1 MKVLVLTPFYY
12 IKDREELFHDTSCVH
27 YLLKYWPKDT
37 EIYVFNEYHAWAKQ
51 WPRYLSKEER
61 KYLKEGYFFQEDGI
75 KVNLIEIPIFPK
87 QKRLLSFQKN
97 KMSSFVNNYLR
108 ENKIIPDVAIFHQP
122 SYYSIQYID
131 KLNLKCKKIAILHYS
146 DILEDKRNSSFSKQL
161 KKFNYIFTRSKNIKD
176 YFVSKKINNIQED
189 IIFSGAPTHN
199 QYIKRNFS
207 TKKFNILYVGKL
219 IKRKNADL
227 LLKAIK
233 KIDLNKINKVTIIG
247 EGPEEKKYKKLCKK
261 LKLENYVEFIPKVK
275 REKILEYMDNSEIF
289 VMPSVGETVGLVY
302 LEAMSRGC
310 LTIATRKEG
319 IDGIIINEKNGYLV
333 EPNSIESIAKTING
347 IFSSNVARLKSISD
361 NALKSSKKFSEE
373 NVGIKY
379 YELVKNI
386 VNGEKDNEQV

>member
-12 IKDREELFHDTSCVH
+12 IKGREKLFHDTSCIH

-37 EIYVFNEYHAWAKQ
+37 EIYVFNEYHAWTKQ
-51 WPRYLSKEER
+51 WLRYLNKEER

-87 QKRLLSFQKN
+87 QKKLYSFQKN
-97 KMSSFVNNYLR
+97 KISSFINNYLKKN
-108 ENKIIPDVAIFHQP
+108 EIVPDIAIFHQP

-131 KLNLKCKKIAILHYS
+131 ELNLTCKKIAVLHYS
-146 DILEDKRNSSFSKQL
+146 DILEDKRNSGFSKQL
-161 KKFNYIFTRSKNIKD
+161 NKFNYIFTRSQNIKD
-176 YFVSKKINNIQED
+176 YFVAKEVKNIQED
-189 IIFSGAPTHN
+189 IIFSGAPMHN

-207 TKKFNILYVGKL
+207 KKKFNILYVGKL

-233 KIDLNKINKVTIIG
+233 KIGLNKINKVTIIG
-247 EGPEEKKYKKLCKK
+247 EGPEEKKYKKLCKN
-261 LKLENYVEFIPKVK
+261 LQLENNVEFIPKVK

-289 VMPSVGETVGLVY
+289 AMPSVGETVGLVY

-310 LTIATRKEG
+310 LTIATKNEG
-319 IDGIIINEKNGYLV
+319 IDGVIINEKNGYLV
-333 EPNSIESIAKTING
+333 EPNSVESIVKTING
-347 IFSSNVARLKSISD
+347 IFNSDDEKLKRISE
-361 NALKSSKKFSEE
+361 NALKTSENFSEE

-379 YELVKNI
+379 YKLVKNI
-386 VNGEKDNEQV
+386 VKEEINNE